1 MRLLRLAQV
10 CELTGLSRMTIYRLE
25 RRGEFPSRRQ
35 ISANSVAWVDQDV
48 LAWIEARPRVHSAL
62 ASAVRARI
70 DTQPRSPNT

>member
-35 ISANSVAWVDQDV
+35 ISSNSVAWVDQDV
-48 LAWIEARPRVHSAL
+48 LAWIEARPRVQSAL